1 MSLIIAVFV
10 AIASLVAGNLL
21 WFNLSN
27 DGLLSGLSA
36 TSSACLFVCCSAWQR
51 SLLPNITDLTDNPLF

>member
-10 AIASLVAGNLL
+10 AVTSLIAGNLL

-27 DGLLSGLSA
+27 DGLLWAVIGLVGYIV
-36 TSSACLFVCCSAWQR
+36 CLLVC
-51 SLLPNITDLTDNPLF
+51 LLFCMAAFSIAQHNRLNR

>member
-1 MSLIIAVFV
+1 MSLIIALFV

-27 DGLLSGLSA
+27 DGLLWAVIGLVGYIV
-36 TSSACLFVCCSAWQR
+36 CLLVCLLFSMAAV
-51 SLLPNITDLTDNPLF
+51 SLAQHNRLNR

>member
-10 AIASLVAGNLL
+10 AVASLVAGNLL

-27 DGLLSGLSA
+27 DGLLWAVIWLVGYIV
-36 TSSACLFVCCSAWQR
+36 CLLVCLLFSMAAV
-51 SLLPNITDLTDNPLF
+51 SLAQHNRLNR

>member
-27 DGLLSGLSA
+27 EGLLWSVVGLVGYIV
-36 TSSACLFVCCSAWQR
+36 CLLVC
-51 SLLPNITDLTDNPLF
+51 LLFCMAAVSIAQHNRLHK

>member
-1 MSLIIAVFV
+1 MSLTIAVFV

-27 DGLLSGLSA
+27 DGLLWTVIGLVGHIV
-36 TSSACLFVCCSAWQR
+36 CLLVGLLFSMAAA
-51 SLLPNITDLTDNPLF
+51 SLAQHNRLSK

>member
-10 AIASLVAGNLL
+10 AVASLIAGNLL

-27 DGLLSGLSA
+27 DGLLWAVIRLVGYIV
-36 TSSACLFVCCSAWQR
+36 CLLVC
-51 SLLPNITDLTDNPLF
+51 LLFSMAAVSIAQHNRISK

>member
-1 MSLIIAVFV
+1 MSLIIAVFA

-27 DGLLSGLSA
+27 DGLLWAVIGLVGYI
-36 TSSACLFVCCSAWQR
+36 ACLLVCLLFSMAAA
-51 SLLPNITDLTDNPLF
+51 SLAQHNRLNK

>member
-10 AIASLVAGNLL
+10 AITILIAGNLL

-27 DGLLSGLSA
+27 DGLLWAVVGLVGYIV
-36 TSSACLFVCCSAWQR
+36 CLLV
-51 SLLPNITDLTDNPLF
+51 SLLFCTAAVSIAQHNRLSK

>member
-10 AIASLVAGNLL
+10 AIASLIAGNLL

-27 DGLLSGLSA
+27 DGLLWAIVGLVGYIVCFLV
-36 TSSACLFVCCSAWQR
+36 CLLFSMAAV
-51 SLLPNITDLTDNPLF
+51 SLAQHNRLNR

>member
-27 DGLLSGLSA
+27 DGLLWAVVGLVGY
-36 TSSACLFVCCSAWQR
+36 TICLLV
-51 SLLPNITDLTDNPLF
+51 SLLFCMAAVSIAQHNRLNR

>member
-27 DGLLSGLSA
+27 DGFLWAVVGLVGYIVCLLV
-36 TSSACLFVCCSAWQR
+36 CLLFSMAAV
-51 SLLPNITDLTDNPLF
+51 SLAQHNRLNR

>member
-10 AIASLVAGNLL
+10 AVASLIAGNLL

-27 DGLLSGLSA
+27 DGLLWAVIGLVGYIV
-36 TSSACLFVCCSAWQR
+36 CLLVCLLFSMAAV
-51 SLLPNITDLTDNPLF
+51 SLAQHNRLNR

>member
-27 DGLLSGLSA
+27 DGLLWAVIGLVGYIV
-36 TSSACLFVCCSAWQR
+36 CLLVCLLFGMAAV
-51 SLLPNITDLTDNPLF
+51 SLAQHNRLHK

>member
-10 AIASLVAGNLL
+10 AIASLIAGNLL

-27 DGLLSGLSA
+27 DGLLWAVIGLVGYIV
-36 TSSACLFVCCSAWQR
+36 CLLV
-51 SLLPNITDLTDNPLF
+51 SLLFCTAAVSIAQHNRLSK

>member
-1 MSLIIAVFV
+1 MSLIIAVFI

-27 DGLLSGLSA
+27 DGLLWAVIGLVGYIV
-36 TSSACLFVCCSAWQR
+36 CLLVC
-51 SLLPNITDLTDNPLF
+51 LLFCMAAVSIAQHNRLDR

>member
-27 DGLLSGLSA
+27 DGLLWAVIGLVGYIV
-36 TSSACLFVCCSAWQR
+36 CLLVC
-51 SLLPNITDLTDNPLF
+51 LLFSMAAVSITKHNRLSK

>member
-10 AIASLVAGNLL
+10 AVANLIAGNLL

-27 DGLLSGLSA
+27 NGLLWAVVGLVGYIV
-36 TSSACLFVCCSAWQR
+36 CLLVCMLFSMAAV
-51 SLLPNITDLTDNPLF
+51 SLAQHNRLNR

>member
-27 DGLLSGLSA
+27 DGLLWAVVGLVGYIV
-36 TSSACLFVCCSAWQR
+36 CLLVYLLFSMAAV
-51 SLLPNITDLTDNPLF
+51 SLAQHNRLNR

>member
-27 DGLLSGLSA
+27 DGLLLAIVGLVGYIV
-36 TSSACLFVCCSAWQR
+36 CLLVC
-51 SLLPNITDLTDNPLF
+51 LLFCMAAVSIAQHNRLNR

>member
-27 DGLLSGLSA
+27 DGLLWAIVGLVGYIV
-36 TSSACLFVCCSAWQR
+36 CLLVC
-51 SLLPNITDLTDNPLF
+51 LLFSMAAVSMAQHNRLNR

>member
-10 AIASLVAGNLL
+10 AVTSLIAGNLL

-27 DGLLSGLSA
+27 DGLLLAIVGLVGYIV
-36 TSSACLFVCCSAWQR
+36 CLLVCLLFSMAAV
-51 SLLPNITDLTDNPLF
+51 SLAQHNRLNR

>member
-1 MSLIIAVFV
+1 MSLIIAVFI

-27 DGLLSGLSA
+27 DGLLWAVIGLVGYIV
-36 TSSACLFVCCSAWQR
+36 CLLVCLLLCMAAV
-51 SLLPNITDLTDNPLF
+51 SLAQHNRLSK

>member
-1 MSLIIAVFV
+1 MSLLIAVFV

-27 DGLLSGLSA
+27 DGFLWAVVGLVGYIF
-36 TSSACLFVCCSAWQR
+36 CLPV
-51 SLLPNITDLTDNPLF
+51 SLLFCMAAVSIAQHNRLSR

>member
-21 WFNLSN
+21 WLSLSN
-27 DGLLSGLSA
+27 DGLLWAVVGLVGY
-36 TSSACLFVCCSAWQR
+36 TVCLLVCLLFSMAAVSLAQR
-51 SLLPNITDLTDNPLF
+51 NRLNR

>member
-27 DGLLSGLSA
+27 DGLLWAVIGLVDYIG
-36 TSSACLFVCCSAWQR
+36 CLLV
-51 SLLPNITDLTDNPLF
+51 SLLFCTAAVSIAQHNRLSK

>member
-21 WFNLSN
+21 WLNLSN
-27 DGLLSGLSA
+27 DGLLLAIVGLVGYIV
-36 TSSACLFVCCSAWQR
+36 CLLVCLLFSMAAV
-51 SLLPNITDLTDNPLF
+51 SLAQHNRLNR

>member
-21 WFNLSN
+21 WLSLSN
-27 DGLLSGLSA
+27 DGLLWAVVGLVGYIV
-36 TSSACLFVCCSAWQR
+36 CLLVCLLFSMAAV
-51 SLLPNITDLTDNPLF
+51 SLAQHNRLSK

>member
-27 DGLLSGLSA
+27 DGLLWAVIGLVGYIV
-36 TSSACLFVCCSAWQR
+36 CLLVCLLFCIAVV
-51 SLLPNITDLTDNPLF
+51 SLAQHNRLNR

>member
-27 DGLLSGLSA
+27 DGLLWAVIGLVGYIV
-36 TSSACLFVCCSAWQR
+36 CLLVC
-51 SLLPNITDLTDNPLF
+51 LLFCMAAVSIAQHNRLDR

>member
-27 DGLLSGLSA
+27 DGLLWAVIGLVGYIV
-36 TSSACLFVCCSAWQR
+36 CLLVCLLFSMAAV
-51 SLLPNITDLTDNPLF
+51 SLAQHNRLNR

>member
-21 WFNLSN
+21 WLNLSN
-27 DGLLSGLSA
+27 DGLLWAVIGLVGYIVRLLV
-36 TSSACLFVCCSAWQR
+36 CLLFSMAAV
-51 SLLPNITDLTDNPLF
+51 SLAQHNRLNR

>member
-27 DGLLSGLSA
+27 DGLLWAIVGLVGYIV
-36 TSSACLFVCCSAWQR
+36 CLLVC
-51 SLLPNITDLTDNPLF
+51 LLFSMTAVSIAQHNRLDR

>member
-21 WFNLSN
+21 WVNLSN
-27 DGLLSGLSA
+27 DGLLWATVGLVGYIV
-36 TSSACLFVCCSAWQR
+36 CLLVCLLFSMAAV
-51 SLLPNITDLTDNPLF
+51 SLAQHNRLSK

>member
-27 DGLLSGLSA
+27 DGLLWVVIGLVGYIV
-36 TSSACLFVCCSAWQR
+36 CLLVCLLFSMAAV
-51 SLLPNITDLTDNPLF
+51 SLAQHNRLNR